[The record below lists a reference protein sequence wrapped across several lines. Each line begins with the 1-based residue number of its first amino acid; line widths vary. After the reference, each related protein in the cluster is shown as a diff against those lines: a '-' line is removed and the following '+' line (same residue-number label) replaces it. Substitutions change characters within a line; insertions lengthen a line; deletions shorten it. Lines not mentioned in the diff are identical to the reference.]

1 VTRRFLTLPAIAA
14 AILAAGCKVGP
25 DYARPQVEMPAGFRD
40 AQPGSAGAKPLGD
53 YAWGEVFDDPALQ
66 NLIRAAIE
74 QNKDLRIAM
83 ARVDQA
89 RALLKISRANLLPTA
104 SGEAS
109 YQRSRLSETGRPPLA
124 PNLAAADD
132 AFSLTASANYEVDLW
147 GRVRRLNEAARAQ
160 LLATEASRHAIMTVI
175 IADVASAYFSLRDLD
190 WELEIARSTV
200 ELRRKFLKL
209 TTSRDQRG
217 VASKMD
223 VRQSEV
229 LLNSATAVIP
239 QLERNIAITENH
251 LCMLL
256 GRNPAPVPRGKPLT
270 NLVARAA
277 VPAGLPS
284 ELLERRPDI
293 IEAEQQLIAANAN
306 IGAAKAAFY
315 PQITLTGSAGVLS
328 TDAASLFKGPANA
341 WSFGPKITVPI
352 FTGGRLTGQVEAMK
366 ASQRQ
371 ALAAYERAIQNAF
384 RETADALIT
393 HTKAREYRVEHESL
407 TRTLRDASRLANLR
421 YRGGVSSYLEVLDTE
436 RQLFDAERQLARAFR
451 DQLLSVVQLYKALG
465 GGWWKEAS
473 PPVTW
478 GWW

>member
-1 VTRRFLTLPAIAA
+1 VKRRLLTLLTIAA
-14 AILAAGCKVGP
+14 AAWASGCKVGP
-25 DYARPQVEMPAGFRD
+25 NYTRPQTETPAEFRN
-40 AQPGSAGAKPLGD
+40 AQPGAAGAKSLGD
-53 YAWGEVFDDPALQ
+53 YAWWEVLDDPTLQ
-66 NLIRAAIE
+66 SLIRTALE

-83 ARVDQA
+83 ARVSQA
-89 RALLKISRANLLPTA
+89 RALLKISRADLLPTV

-109 YQRSRLSETGRPPLA
+109 YQRSRMSEIDRVPIA
-124 PNLAAADD
+124 PNIAAPND
-132 AFSLTASANYEVDLW
+132 AFSLTANASYEVDLW

-190 WELEIARSTV
+190 WELEIARHTV
-200 ELRRKFLKL
+200 ELRRKSLKL
-209 TTSRDQRG
+209 TTSRDERG

-229 LLNSATAVIP
+229 LLNTATAVIP
-239 QLERNIAITENH
+239 QIEQNIATTENH
-251 LCMLL
+251 ICVLL

-270 NLVARAA
+270 NLVARIV

-328 TDAASLFKGPANA
+328 ADGASLFKGPANA
-341 WSFGPKITVPI
+341 WSFGPRITVPI
-352 FTGGRLTGQVEAMK
+352 FTGGRLTGQVEEMK

-371 ALAAYERAIQNAF
+371 ALAAYEQAIQNAF

-393 HTKAREYRVEHESL
+393 HAKTREYRIEHESL
-407 TRTLRDASRLANLR
+407 TNTLRDASRLANLR

-451 DQLLSVVQLYKALG
+451 DQLLSVAQLYKALG
-465 GGWWKEAS
+465 GGWWKETAL
-473 PPVTW
+473 PVKW
-478 GWW
+478 GWR